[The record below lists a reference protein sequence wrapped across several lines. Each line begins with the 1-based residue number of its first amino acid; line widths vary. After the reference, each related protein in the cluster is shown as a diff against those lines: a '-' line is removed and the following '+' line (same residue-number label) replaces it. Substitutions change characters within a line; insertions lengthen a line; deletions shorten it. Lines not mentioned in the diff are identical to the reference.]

1 MKDEWSK
8 KEQCI
13 CGLVIGLY
21 LTSPI
26 WIYLIALGIFHML
39 IGG

>member
-21 LTSPI
+21 FTSPI
-26 WIYLIALGIFHML
+26 WLYLIALL
-39 IGG
+39 IGHSLGWC

>member
-1 MKDEWSK
+1 MKDNWSK

-21 LTSPI
+21 LTSPV
-26 WIYLIALGIFHML
+26 WIYLIALL
-39 IGG
+39 ICYSLGWC